1 MVCVH
6 CFCADVMERAK
17 KMQKRMKVS
26 FKGKEPSKC
35 KKLETKGK
43 ESKKD
48 EVILV
53 SYT

>member
-1 MVCVH
+1 
-6 CFCADVMERAK
+6 MERAK
-17 KMQKRMKVS
+17 KMQKRIKVS

-35 KKLETKGK
+35 KKIRDQRKK

-53 SYT
+53 SHA